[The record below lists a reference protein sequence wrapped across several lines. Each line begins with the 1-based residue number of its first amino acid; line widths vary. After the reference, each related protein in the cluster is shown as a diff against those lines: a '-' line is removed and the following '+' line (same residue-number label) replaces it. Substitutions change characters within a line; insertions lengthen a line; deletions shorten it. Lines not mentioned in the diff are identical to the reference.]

1 VHELN
6 TNKDILPLL
15 KDVAAGQDKLLSD
28 TVAKV
33 IQSTTTYTNS
43 VVFSGPNS
51 GFQIGNNSGKISG
64 IRFSRP

>member
-1 VHELN
+1 MN

-28 TVAKV
+28 TVVKV

-51 GFQIGNNSGKISG
+51 GFQIGNNSGKIRG
-64 IRFSRP
+64 VRFNSS

>member
-1 VHELN
+1 MKM
-6 TNKDILPLL
+6 NKDILPLL

-28 TVAKV
+28 TVVKV

-64 IRFSRP
+64 VRFNSS

>member
-1 VHELN
+1 MN
-6 TNKDILPLL
+6 MNKDILPLL

-28 TVAKV
+28 TVVKV

-64 IRFSRP
+64 VRFNSS